1 MGVLA
6 GIQIGAVSFVD
17 EGVDT
22 VLDLLA
28 ERAGVNALFIG
39 TQAFDRGLAGRQVSR
54 KPHPGHGGDHLADV
68 HLGGS
73 FVTQHEQYYRA
84 STLGPHRAA
93 DAEVAGFDALGDVI
107 PAARERDMKVYSF
120 MLENNH
126 QGLGN
131 VIPGWS
137 NVLQVDTWGRAD
149 PYACLRNPDYIAW
162 WRGLVEDQVRSYD
175 VDGIMIGA
183 ERNGPLDNVLSEG
196 GFARDG
202 GSYCFCDFCIRAAT
216 DQGIDVARA
225 REGYL
230 ALDKLVTG
238 DDVGEFES
246 SFIRYMRLLNTH
258 PEIIEWD
265 QFWHEGYFAFQAR
278 LYGTIK
284 YLAPQVQVGWHVW
297 HHNSFSPWYRA
308 QMDFARI
315 GTFSDFVKPV
325 LYKDAAGYRLH
336 HYVSTLVQRVFR
348 GMNPQTVFD
357 LIRGSLGYDED
368 VKFDD
373 LPRLGLSADYVRRE
387 TVRTR
392 GILDPRV
399 AVYPGLDVNIPAG
412 EGSRYSDPDDVRAS
426 VAAALDG
433 GADGFV
439 LSRKYSEMTFD
450 NLEAVGAELVARGL
464 KK

>member
-1 MGVLA
+1 MAVLA
-6 GIQIGAVSFVD
+6 GIQIGAISFVD

-28 ERAGVNALFIG
+28 DKAGVNALFIG
-39 TQAFDRGLAGRQVSR
+39 TQAFDRGLAGRQVTR
-54 KPHPGHGGDHLADV
+54 KPHPGHGGDHHADV

-73 FVTQHEQYYRA
+73 FVTQHEEFYRA
-84 STLGPHRAA
+84 SSLGPHRAA

-107 PAARERDMKVYSF
+107 PSARERDMKVYSF

-126 QGLGN
+126 QRLAN

-137 NVLQVDTWGRAD
+137 NVLQVDTWGRTD

-162 WRGLVEDQVRSYD
+162 WRGLVEDQVKSYEL
-175 VDGIMIGA
+175 DGLMIGA

-202 GSYCFCDFCIRAAT
+202 GSYCFCEHCIRAASE
-216 DQGIDVARA
+216 QGIDVSRA

-230 ALDKLVTG
+230 ALDKLVTS
-238 DDVGEFES
+238 DDSGEFES
-246 SFIRYMRLLNTH
+246 SFIRFLRLLGTY
-258 PEIIEWD
+258 PELIAWD
-265 QFWHEGYFAFQAR
+265 QFWHEGYLGFQAK

-284 YLAPQVQVGWHVW
+284 FLAPTVQVGWHVW
-297 HHNSFSPWYRA
+297 HHNSFSPWYRS
-308 QMDFARI
+308 QMDFSRI

-348 GMNPQTVFD
+348 GVSEQTVFD
-357 LIRGSLGYDED
+357 LLGSTLGYDEN

-373 LPRLGLSADYVRRE
+373 LPALGLSADYVRRE
-387 TVRTR
+387 TARTR

-412 EGSRYSDPDDVRAS
+412 EGSHYSGPEDVRAS
-426 VAAALDG
+426 VAASLDG
-433 GADGFV
+433 GANGFV
-439 LSRKYSEMTFD
+439 LSRKYSEMTHE
-450 NLEAVGAELVARGL
+450 NLEAVGAELVSRGL